1 MEKEVDISTIKKY
14 EVVKWFDRR
23 HRCILY
29 GVDVVFEDGSSLHV
43 CEDGDDLILPK
54 RKEAAALVRKYNQE
68 LKELTQPL

>member
-29 GVDVVFEDGSSLHV
+29 GVDVIFQDGASLHV
-43 CEDGDDLILPK
+43 CEGDGDDLIFPN
-54 RKEAAALVRKYNQE
+54 RKDAAALVKKYNQA
-68 LKELTQPL
+68 LTNPHTI